1 MNNEKNEKKIT
12 KLGNYK
18 ELMEY
23 ISYINITVPI
33 ITVLQGRV
41 DDNSRGDI
49 EHFKS
54 PVFLM
59 ACLFDFL

>member
-18 ELMEY
+18 DLMEY

-33 ITVLQGRV
+33 KCSKAVWMTIVGET
-41 DDNSRGDI
+41 
-49 EHFKS
+49 
-54 PVFLM
+54 
-59 ACLFDFL
+59 